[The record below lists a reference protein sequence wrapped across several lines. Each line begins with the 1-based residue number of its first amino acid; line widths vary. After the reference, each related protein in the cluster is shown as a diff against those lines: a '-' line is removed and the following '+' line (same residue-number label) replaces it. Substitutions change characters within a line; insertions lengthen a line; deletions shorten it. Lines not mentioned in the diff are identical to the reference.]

1 MKKKIIVFVSV
12 LMLPFTLGAQTYN
25 SALLKNASISPYIHQ
40 LLVRNWDSGHVVSAY
55 TDGTCTRFA
64 CSDHSGFFGPYS
76 AGGFSSNAYYSDTLP
91 RNYSVADMKV
101 LDDVLYFCGTYHDSV
116 YACGY
121 IGYFDLNSLNTGV
134 PFVFEIRHIDNV
146 TLLNKLVPFYESG
159 NKKVMA
165 IGRSFNGSWADV
177 IVEVNDITSATTCN
191 FFHNTTI
198 PELFYDIVYTGKEVV
213 FVGKITIYDFLN
225 IRIMDDLSSFS
236 SSVGRSNPYYFNTG
250 TFECNGGVI
259 ATHITGSTFATAYV
273 HVDVSYYTKVLTL
286 DISSGTPVV
295 LHAQQYKLEN
305 KPDPIE
311 MTFLPMKKMLAI
323 LQPLFTLYSTNYDP
337 RLIFIDPYMTTAYT
351 TDYTAFI
358 STQPFQSIDC
368 YRDDNIVTVGK
379 ETYLQKYPVV
389 SSTGCPYVHGH
400 HVEESPYPPFSTF
413 NNTLPYLTS
422 TITRFLYPS
431 SSHMGSWGFSC
442 GTMNV
447 NK

>member
-25 SALLKNASISPYIHQ
+25 SALLKNASISQYKHQ
-40 LLVRNWDSGHVVSAY
+40 LLVRNWDSRHVVSAY
-55 TDGTCTRFA
+55 TDGTCIRFA

-101 LDDVLYFCGTYHDSV
+101 LDNVLYFCGTYHDTV

-134 PFVFEIRHIDNV
+134 PFVFEIRHIDSV

-165 IGRSFNGSWADV
+165 IGRNFNGSWDEV

-191 FFHNTTI
+191 YFHNTNI
-198 PELFYDIVYTGKEVV
+198 PELFYDIVYTGNEVV

-236 SSVGRSNPYYFNTG
+236 SSVGYSNPYYFNTG

-273 HVDVSYYTKVLTL
+273 HIDGSYYTKVLTL

-337 RLIFIDPYMTTAYT
+337 RLIFIDPYMTSDYT

-379 ETYLQKYPVV
+379 ETYLQKYPVA
-389 SSTGCPYVHGH
+389 SSTGCPYVYDH
-400 HVEESPYPPFSTF
+400 HVEKIPYPSSST
-413 NNTLPYLTS
+413 LTRLIPGSS

-431 SSHMGSWGFSC
+431 SSRRGSWGFSC